1 MFRAIGR
8 MFRALGYLVTGR
20 IDEARKALMLNPHVM
35 QANYDEIIRGKTDS
49 LNTYKKAVSGLIS
62 QQELKIDK
70 LKAATGEIS
79 KLEQLKAGA
88 AAKAKSVAAAHGGNI
103 EATKNDADYIKC
115 QAAFRDFSSTL
126 DEKQKMVVE
135 LENDVKTLGGTIQN
149 HKNNITAL
157 LREIEGLKGEKF
169 EAVSEVMSSK
179 QEKEIADMISGISE
193 DKTSKELHDLREVR
207 RTARADARI
216 SREVAGV
223 TAKQSEEEFLS
234 YAQGSTSDNEFDKM
248 IGLLPATEPKMLEMK
263 PESVTITPISETEKV
278 KETL

>member
-8 MFRALGYLVTGR
+8 LFRALGYLVTGR
-20 IDEARKALMLNPHVM
+20 IDEARKALMLNPNVM
-35 QANYDEIIRGKTDS
+35 QANYDEIIRTKTTS

-70 LKAATGEIS
+70 LKNATAEIT

-88 AAKAKSVAAAHGGNI
+88 AAKAKSVVASHNGNI
-103 EATKNDADYIKC
+103 EAVKNDAEYTKC

-126 DEKQKMVVE
+126 EEKQKMANE
-135 LENDVKTLGGTIQN
+135 LEGDVKTLGTTIQS
-149 HKNNITAL
+149 HKNNITGL

-169 EAVSEVMSSK
+169 EAVSEVMSAK

-193 DKTSKELHDLREVR
+193 DRTSKELHDLREAR

-223 TAKQSEEEFLS
+223 TVKQSEEEFLS
-234 YAQGSTSDNEFDKM
+234 YAQSSTTDNEFDKM
-248 IGLLPATEPKMLEMK
+248 IGLLPASEPKMLEMK
-263 PESVTITPISETEKV
+263 PESVVITPISETEKL
-278 KETL
+278 KEAL